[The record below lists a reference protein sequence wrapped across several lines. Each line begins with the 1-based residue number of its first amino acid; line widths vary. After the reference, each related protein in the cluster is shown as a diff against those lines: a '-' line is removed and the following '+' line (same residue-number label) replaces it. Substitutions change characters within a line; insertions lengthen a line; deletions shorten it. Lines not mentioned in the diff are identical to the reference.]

1 MDQGNTVDYD
11 WKKKFHFDS
20 SQFRVMCCKKK
31 MAGTHFSRI
40 RWNAFVANSRNPFF
54 YKKKCFQ
61 YKRERKTEL
70 LNRTIPRIQGRTVEV
85 EVDDGEVVFE
95 SLSEDDEDEGVV
107 VGDDAAAAAAEIR
120 HLRQRKEELERRHHD
135 QQRRKLHLKVR
146 LSFPF
151 FFTEFFF

>member
-1 MDQGNTVDYD
+1 
-11 WKKKFHFDS
+11 
-20 SQFRVMCCKKK
+20 

-95 SLSEDDEDEGVV
+95 SLSEDEDDEDEGVV